1 MMAGEVILLFGG
13 PTRERLV
20 SVASAQNVVT
30 QIDGPCCWFWA
41 PDGAVFE
48 MPSSELLAHQRP
60 FEVDLVPRDVA
71 RFSDIK
77 KALASCGGREVFF
90 LALHGGV
97 AEDGTL
103 QGWFEE
109 RHLAYTGS
117 DARSSRLAFD
127 KDRAREIARG
137 RGLPVAEALTVE
149 TNDLEV
155 ARGRIAGLIERHGR
169 VVLKPVA
176 DGSSMGLRFLEA
188 ADDLDAT
195 LLEVR
200 KEGVA
205 YLAEAF
211 VRGTELT
218 VCVVDDE
225 SGVHALPP
233 SEVRLLAAS
242 GFDYAAKYLGR
253 GVREITPAEVAPEIT
268 AEAQRMALVS
278 HEMLACFGYSRT
290 DLIVTGD
297 ASVYLETN
305 TLPGL
310 TGASFVPQ
318 QLAAAGIPLRS
329 FVDRQLT
336 LARRR
341 QQQKAAIEPDFAH
354 SGSTCV

>member
-1 MMAGEVILLFGG
+1 MAAEVILLFGG

-20 SVASAQNVVT
+20 SVASAQTVVK
-30 QIDGPCCWFWA
+30 QIDAPRCWFWA

-48 MPSSELLAHQRP
+48 MPVEELLAHPRP
-60 FEVDLVPRDVA
+60 FEQELVPREA
-71 RFSDIK
+71 PRFPEIR
-77 KALASCGGREVFF
+77 KALAACSGREIFF

-103 QGWFEE
+103 QAWLED
-109 RHLAYTGS
+109 RRLAYTGS
-117 DARSSRLAFD
+117 DAKCSRVTFD
-127 KDRAREIARG
+127 KNRAREIARS
-137 RGLPVAEALTVE
+137 RGLRVAEAMT
-149 TNDLEV
+149 LEPGGLRLAGGALAELV
-155 ARGRIAGLIERHGR
+155 ARHGR

-176 DGSSMGLRFLEA
+176 DGSSMGLRFLDA
-188 ADDLDAT
+188 ADDLGA
-195 LLEVR
+195 LLRELE

-211 VRGTELT
+211 VQGTELT
-218 VCVVDDE
+218 VGVLDE
-225 SGVHALPP
+225 ETGPRALPP

-278 HEMLACFGYSRT
+278 HAMLGCQGYSRT
-290 DLIVTGD
+290 DLIVTGEGP
-297 ASVYLETN
+297 VYLETN

-310 TGASFVPQ
+310 TGASFIPQ

-329 FVDRQLT
+329 FVDRQLL

-341 QQQKAAIEPDFAH
+341 QQATAAAPAFVG